1 MNDYDD
7 DLGFDVLS
15 SEKRPPGRIDDS
27 DRKTGGIEECNEDE
41 ADDTNSMDAKLN
53 QMKLELRT

>member
-1 MNDYDD
+1 
-7 DLGFDVLS
+7 LGFDVLS
-15 SEKRPPGRIDDS
+15 SEKRPPGRIEDS